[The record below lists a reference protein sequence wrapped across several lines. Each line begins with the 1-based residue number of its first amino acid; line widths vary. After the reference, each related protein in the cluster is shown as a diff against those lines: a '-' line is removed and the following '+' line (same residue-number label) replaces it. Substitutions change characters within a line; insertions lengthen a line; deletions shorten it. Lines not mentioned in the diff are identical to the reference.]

1 MCFSF
6 TQNNPKQLQG
16 NSAQCTDKEP
26 WVVSSGRTRSNPFQ
40 PWSIHYGI
48 TMITFWAPR
57 SRHAWIHPLL
67 HSTTPSCNAVFIHLA
82 TSNFQLDT
90 RWHFNNQIFS
100 YYLMVIPLWL
110 HVVQPW
116 TLGLVQDGIWDI
128 AQHLMLGCYQ
138 EKWQHRMKVCLFHTH
153 IPLKILILPLW
164 GFSTLFLWRY
174 VTEDAL
180 VSFPCSCMMA
190 SRCLYHTVHSSNEL
204 VSLLYANAGWVL
216 PVNEEERRRIW
227 SASCEQEVLTEVRA
241 GLCLT
246 HLTVAFCF
254 FTGMR
259 ATSHC

>member
-138 EKWQHRMKVCLFHTH
+138 KNSSIVVKKSMPLPHSHTIENINTSPLRFFHIVFMKICHRRCISFF
-153 IPLKILILPLW
+153 PL
-164 GFSTLFLWRY
+164 
-174 VTEDAL
+174 
-180 VSFPCSCMMA
+180 
-190 SRCLYHTVHSSNEL
+190 
-204 VSLLYANAGWVL
+204 LLHVG
-216 PVNEEERRRIW
+216 
-227 SASCEQEVLTEVRA
+227 
-241 GLCLT
+241 
-246 HLTVAFCF
+246 
-254 FTGMR
+254 
-259 ATSHC
+259 